1 MRGRLAAMRPGSA
14 QMVARRVSAGAAGA
28 HHRVLDRDAAE
39 ADEKLRVP
47 LEYRPGRRPVQE
59 LAHRPDDARHDDG
72 LGAVT
77 VAVLAAHVAAE
88 TVEEAVE
95 LALRVVEAARAAP
108 AVRAA
113 VDARPPVLI
122 VDAPQLPPQQAHGH
136 RPADRHE
143 RLSAAAL
150 VRARA
155 PVQPA
160 GTDHRLR
167 DPGRLPEAGDD
178 VSAERR
184 GVVVVTVRV
193 A

>member
-1 MRGRLAAMRPGSA
+1 MTATSLPGTIESH
-14 QMVARRVSAGAAGA
+14 S
-28 HHRVLDRDAAE
+28 
-39 ADEKLRVP
+39 P
-47 LEYRPGRRPVQE
+47 PTNPGRSSRS
-59 LAHRPDDARHDDG
+59 G
-72 LGAVT
+72 LTSTNSAP
-77 VAVLAAHVAAE
+77 
-88 TVEEAVE
+88 
-95 LALRVVEAARAAP
+95 RSRAAP

-155 PVQPA
+155 PVEPA

-167 DPGRLPEAGDD
+167 DPGRVPEAVDD
-178 VSAERR
+178 VAEERR
-184 GVVVVTVRV
+184 GI
-193 A
+193 